1 MKENNLIQNL
11 CIEDYAAEG
20 KTIGKANGKI
30 IFIPFAAKGDVV
42 DVKIVKNKKKFAE
55 GEIVKILNHSEH
67 RTLPKCIHF
76 GLCGG
81 CKWQHLKYE
90 IQLQIKQQTV
100 FNALKHIGN
109 LNNLQI
115 KNTLASDET
124 YFYRNKLEFTF
135 TAERWLTSEEIERN
149 PSPDKNGL
157 GFHVPGRFDK
167 IFDVTKCWLQ
177 PDLSNSIR
185 NFVKTYALN
194 NSISFFDLK
203 NKKGILRNLII
214 RNSNT
219 GEWMVILQIHDYDEK
234 KISHLM
240 NTLQNSFPEI
250 SSLYLVINTKG
261 NETFSDLPLQ
271 LWSGKTHLTEKMNQI
286 MFRIGPKTFF
296 QTNSKQALTLY
307 NLVERLANV
316 KPTDTVYDLYT
327 GAGTIANF
335 IAKKAYKVIG
345 IEYINQAV
353 EDAKTNSK
361 INNIHNTFFYS
372 GDLKKVLNNEFVR
385 QNGKPNVII
394 TDPPRAGM
402 DKEVIQQILT
412 IEPEKIIYV
421 SCNPSTQAR
430 DLNILKEKYNLIEVW
445 PVDMFPQT
453 HHCESVALLNL
464 KTINKT

>member
-109 LNNLQI
+109 LNNPQI

-135 TAERWLTSEEIERN
+135 TAARWLTSEEIESN

-296 QTNSKQALTLY
+296 QTNSKQAITLY

-464 KTINKT
+464 KTIYKT